1 MRELKDLLV
10 EYEQN
15 LCDKLFVLVLS
26 NKKEINFRFF
36 REDLCHLMGIQHVY
50 GKSKAYLGKTGYE
63 RIQNEEIKLK
73 SLKNVNKSGYSQI
86 KERLQHFD
94 EIYELV
100 TQGDIVLY
108 DILKVYPPTKIE
120 ADFCIHKDNTTYIL
134 HLFLKKELNNS
145 LYAPISFVVK
155 TCNDDNYKQF
165 LKNQKYQKIIS
176 RKIIEDSDL
185 VKV

>member
-63 RIQNEEIKLK
+63 RSKTRKLN
-73 SLKNVNKSGYSQI
+73 S
-86 KERLQHFD
+86 
-94 EIYELV
+94 
-100 TQGDIVLY
+100 
-108 DILKVYPPTKIE
+108 KV
-120 ADFCIHKDNTTYIL
+120 
-134 HLFLKKELNNS
+134 
-145 LYAPISFVVK
+145 
-155 TCNDDNYKQF
+155 
-165 LKNQKYQKIIS
+165 
-176 RKIIEDSDL
+176 
-185 VKV
+185 